1 VFGAEDGV
9 GLFGGD
15 SSERYRASYGK
26 DEDRMYKFAKS
37 LFHVIYIPK
46 SLSLKTPGRSGFP
59 PVILRL
65 ILILAASLIN
75 KNKAIIDVAQLFVLR
90 HNTSL

>member
-1 VFGAEDGV
+1 VFGSEDGV

-15 SSERYRASYGK
+15 SRKRYRTSYAE

-37 LFHVIYIPK
+37 LFHVIYILK
-46 SLSLKTPGRSGFP
+46 SPSLETPGCSGFP

-65 ILILAASLIN
+65 IIVLAASLIN

-90 HNTSL
+90 HNT